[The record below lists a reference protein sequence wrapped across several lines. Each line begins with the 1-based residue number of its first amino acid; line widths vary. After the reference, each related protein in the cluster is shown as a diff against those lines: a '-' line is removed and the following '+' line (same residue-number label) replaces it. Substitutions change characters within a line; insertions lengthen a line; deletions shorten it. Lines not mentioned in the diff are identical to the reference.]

1 VPQETLETGVM
12 KVRSPNRALAAFL
25 TAALALAWL
34 PGDVGAK
41 KKKKAEAEDP
51 YAEYVWPS
59 PPDEPRIKLERVI
72 AGRADVVAKSGFKR
86 KLLKSSPQTRFDK
99 LKKPFAVAFDPE
111 GRILVTDWATGGL
124 IRFDLENREM
134 DVLGTKGAVQLKGPL
149 GLHVGPDGT
158 IYIADGGVNKIV
170 SLDPEGKLVGVY
182 GKEGD
187 LVNPT
192 DVVLSPDG
200 SHLYV
205 ADSKAH
211 KIVVFEVKSGNV
223 VRSFGKPG
231 SGEGEFAF
239 PTAVAFG
246 PEGDL
251 FVVDQI
257 NARVQVF
264 SPDGEYL
271 DQFGSRGAGFGQF
284 VRPKDIEVDEE
295 GFIYV
300 TDNAFNNV
308 QLFDADFSLLT
319 FIGEGGRE
327 PGHFHGASG
336 VAVRGNQFAVVD
348 QLGHRV
354 QVFRFLIPK
363 TK

>member
-1 VPQETLETGVM
+1 MT
-12 KVRSPNRALAAFL
+12 VRSTHRALAALL

-41 KKKKAEAEDP
+41 KKKEKAEAEDP
-51 YAEYVWPS
+51 YAEYVWPP
-59 PPDEPRIKLERVI
+59 PPDEPRIKLEAVI
-72 AGRADVVAKSGFKR
+72 AGRADVVAKSGLKR
-86 KLLKSSPQTRFDK
+86 KLLQSSPQTRFDD
-99 LKKPFAVAFDPE
+99 LEKPFAVAFDPE
-111 GRILVTDWATGGL
+111 GRILVTDWGNAAL
-124 IRFDLENREM
+124 IRFDRQNRQM
-134 DVLGTKGAVQLKGPL
+134 DVLGTKGAVQLKSPL

-158 IYIADGGVNKIV
+158 IYIADGGLAKIV
-170 SLDPEGKLVGVY
+170 GLDPEGKLAGVY

-192 DVVLSPDG
+192 DVTLSPDG

-205 ADSKAH
+205 SDSKAH
-211 KIVVFEVKSGNV
+211 KIVVFEVKTGNL

-231 SGEGEFAF
+231 NGEGEFSF

-251 FVVDQI
+251 FVVDQV

-264 SPDGEYL
+264 DPDGEYL
-271 DQFGSRGAGFGQF
+271 DQFGSRGTGFGQF
-284 VRPKDIEVDEE
+284 IRPKDVEVDEE

-308 QLFDADFSLLT
+308 QLFDADFTLLT
-319 FIGEGGRE
+319 FVGEAGRD
-327 PGHFHGASG
+327 PGRFHGASG
-336 VAVRGNQFAVVD
+336 VAVRGAEFAVVD
-348 QLGHRV
+348 QLGQRV
-354 QVFRFLIPK
+354 QVFRFLVPK